1 MEKSSPLLLKSL
13 MPFLISPLRFAY
25 LFNSGIFYWRFYQN
39 IHSTVRCDSSWMLQ
53 MRNTKATSCFSYQ
66 KGQFQQYNKRHCEAC
81 CFLFLWNACILF
93 WVSKKITCEKRKEKA
108 TTSYCVSIN
117 MASALSRSEKC
128 TRVLDGNREDEQQKT
143 CKKKLL

>member
-1 MEKSSPLLLKSL
+1 MEKSSPLLSKSL

-66 KGQFQQYNKRHCEAC
+66 KEQFQQYNKRHCEVM
-81 CFLFLWNACILF
+81 LFSVPLKCLHLMLSLF
-93 WVSKKITCEKRKEKA
+93 KKITRQKRKEKA

-117 MASALSRSEKC
+117 IASALSRSEKC
-128 TRVLDGNREDEQQKT
+128 TKSSGWK
-143 CKKKLL
+143 